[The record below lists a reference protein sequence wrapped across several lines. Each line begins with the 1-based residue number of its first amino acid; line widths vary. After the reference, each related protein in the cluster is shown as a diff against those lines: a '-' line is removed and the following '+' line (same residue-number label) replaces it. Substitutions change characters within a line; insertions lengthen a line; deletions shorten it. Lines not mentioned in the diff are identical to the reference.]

1 MLWFGLCIQY
11 DSIQNLN
18 GFIYSV
24 PALFLLIR
32 EIEKKNMKMTS
43 SDINRLFLG
52 LLKNQ
57 LIYFRKITFHILNEN

>member
-1 MLWFGLCIQY
+1 MLWFGLCIQH

-32 EIEKKNMKMTS
+32 EIEKKYENDN
-43 SDINRLFLG
+43 SDIDRLFLG
-52 LLKNQ
+52 LLRNQ